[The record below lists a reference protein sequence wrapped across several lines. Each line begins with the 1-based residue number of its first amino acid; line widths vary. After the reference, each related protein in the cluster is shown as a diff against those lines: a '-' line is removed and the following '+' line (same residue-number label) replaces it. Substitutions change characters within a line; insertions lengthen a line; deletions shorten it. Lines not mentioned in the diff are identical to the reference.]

1 MLDRNDPRVRRVPFM
16 TGRPTFN
23 ETRRVV
29 GRLATLNLNV
39 VEEPKHPTP
48 EVDDDLASLAD
59 TKFVIAARPAGT
71 PAVPE
76 PILEPEIVVPEPELH
91 AAARTGDAA
100 RVYSMIVDESAD
112 PTETFKGKVAYH
124 VSKDKETR
132 DAFRRAMAKLPEAW
146 DWIHGAAVPSALTD
160 ELEAKQAAKEAEY
173 EAARKAKEKERKKTQ
188 KERKKKES
196 ASAALLAKTAP
207 PEPSA
212 IGEKKSATLLD
223 AADREARERREQMV
237 RTETHRRRNS
247 YHSYSRSIDS
257 SNHVLFTNAGSRSR
271 TTIRTSKEPGCRR
284 ARWGELS
291 RHDFDWRWDD
301 WQLA

>member
-1 MLDRNDPRVRRVPFM
+1 M

-48 EVDDDLASLAD
+48 ELDDDLASLAD

-284 ARWGELS
+284 ARWGKLS